1 VAYARWLAYFTLAYN
16 LLEGLV
22 SMGFGW
28 ADGSLSLFGFGAD
41 SFIEV
46 GSGLLVLWRLGAE
59 GACASSVRLHRER
72 RAAQGIGAL
81 LVALAA
87 GTAVGA
93 VLQLKAGRHPETT
106 VPGLAVSLLSLLAM
120 AWLWRAKVHAARA
133 LDSGTVRADAACSLA
148 CIQLSGVLFV
158 GSLVCAVAPALGW
171 ADAVAALLLS
181 AAIAKEG
188 LSTLRAAS
196 RADYQGGCG
205 CH

>member
-1 VAYARWLAYFTLAYN
+1 
-16 LLEGLV
+16 
-22 SMGFGW
+22 
-28 ADGSLSLFGFGAD
+28 
-41 SFIEV
+41 
-46 GSGLLVLWRLGAE
+46 
-59 GACASSVRLHRER
+59 
-72 RAAQGIGAL
+72 
-81 LVALAA
+81 
-87 GTAVGA
+87 
-93 VLQLKAGRHPETT
+93 
-106 VPGLAVSLLSLLAM
+106 M